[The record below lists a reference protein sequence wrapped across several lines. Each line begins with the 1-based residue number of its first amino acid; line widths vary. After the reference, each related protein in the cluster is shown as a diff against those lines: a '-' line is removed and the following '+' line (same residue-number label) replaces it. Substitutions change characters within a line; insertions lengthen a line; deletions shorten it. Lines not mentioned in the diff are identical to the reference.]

1 MTAKNTVYKDPEL
14 HKRAVSR
21 FHELHAAI
29 FGEIS
34 SILKKAKLLPLIEL
48 RKHNPSFTE
57 IAEELIKYRDLA
69 QKVAAWLDIEEDQFS
84 AYVDE
89 YIALTRE
96 LAKAIDDDN
105 PEALCGAIAA
115 LDEKPYI

>member
-1 MTAKNTVYKDPEL
+1 MAAKNTEYKDLDL
-14 HKRAVSR
+14 HKKATGR
-21 FHELHAAI
+21 FREMHAII

-34 SILKKAKLLPLIEL
+34 SILKKAKLMPLIEL

-57 IAEELIKYRDLA
+57 IAEELIRYRELA
-69 QKVAAWLDIEEDQFS
+69 KKVATWLDIEEDQFS

-96 LAKAIDDDN
+96 LAKAIDDDD
-105 PEALCGAIAA
+105 PDALCGAIAA
-115 LDEKPYI
+115 LDDKPYI